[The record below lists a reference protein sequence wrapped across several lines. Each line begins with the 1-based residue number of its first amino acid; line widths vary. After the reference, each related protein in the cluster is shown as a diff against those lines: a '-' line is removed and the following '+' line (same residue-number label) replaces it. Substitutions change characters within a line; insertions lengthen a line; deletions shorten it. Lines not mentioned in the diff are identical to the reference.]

1 MSPTS
6 APEKKQDRT
15 TLPTVALL
23 VACGIS
29 AYGFRAESDALRWMV
44 PLGLVAASILWVF
57 RPRRAA
63 ASPDDAP
70 H

>member
-1 MSPTS
+1 MTSTS
-6 APEKKQDRT
+6 ASDKKQDRT

-44 PLGLVAASILWVF
+44 PIGLVAASLVWVF
-57 RPRRAA
+57 RPRRTAA
-63 ASPDDAP
+63 TPSDAP

>member
-1 MSPTS
+1 MPTTS
-6 APEKKQDRT
+6 APDKKQDRS

-44 PLGLVAASILWVF
+44 PLGLVVASLLWVF
-57 RPRRAA
+57 RPRRSP
-63 ASPDDAP
+63 ASPTDAP